1 MEFLIREGEE
11 AELNKEV
18 KLGNEATAISF
29 ATWRT
34 GLWRKDSWDRANGI
48 DPLPLF
54 FYSAYTEV

>member
-18 KLGNEATAISF
+18 KLGNGATAISF
-29 ATWRT
+29 AIWKT

-48 DPLPLF
+48 DPLPF
-54 FYSAYTEV
+54 PYPAYTGV